1 MVNLKGINKGRKSNG
16 SMLPPQLDGDI
27 LVAARFGTPKLYR
40 FVALSR
46 HGKGNEKVRDG
57 IGGNWEEADHL

>member
-1 MVNLKGINKGRKSNG
+1 MF
-16 SMLPPQLDGDI
+16 PPLLDGDI

-40 FVALSR
+40 FVALPL

-57 IGGNWEEADHL
+57 IGGNWKKAEHL

>member
-1 MVNLKGINKGRKSNG
+1 
-16 SMLPPQLDGDI
+16 MLPPQLDGDI